1 MKALALL
8 SGGLDGRL
16 AARLVREQGVETEA
30 VHFETAF
37 LRAERTR
44 AARSTPELPVE
55 VVDVAREHFE
65 SVVVRPK
72 HGYGTAM
79 NPCIDCRIFMLRK
92 AASLAR
98 ERGADLVVTGE
109 VLGQTRMSQRRESLL
124 RIERESGLVGRLLRP
139 LSAAHLPP
147 TAAETDGRID
157 RSRLGDLEG
166 RSRTA
171 QQALARG
178 LGVGDG
184 PAPGSGCCLLADLG
198 FSRRL
203 RDLLAHGGSSYP
215 GRDGLLRLRLGRHF
229 RVSHGV
235 KAVVARNDEEGRILA
250 GLAAGLWTCRSEGGG
265 ALTIVEGEPDD
276 AGLARAA
283 ALAARYG
290 AGRDDSLCGV
300 VCRRGAEERRVEV
313 RPDAEPERFLV

>member
-16 AARLVREQGVETEA
+16 AARLVAEQGVETEA

-37 LRAERTR
+37 LRSGRTE
-44 AARSTPELPVE
+44 AARETPDLDVA

-65 SVVVRPK
+65 GVVVRPR

-79 NPCIDCRIFMLRK
+79 NPCIDCRVFMLRK

-109 VLGQTRMSQRRESLL
+109 VLGQSRMSQRRESLE
-124 RIERESGLVGRLLRP
+124 RIEMESGLAGRLLRP

-147 TAAETDGRID
+147 TQAEADGRID
-157 RSRLGDLEG
+157 RSRLGDVRG
-166 RSRTA
+166 RSRSA
-171 QQALARG
+171 QLTLARR
-178 LGVGDG
+178 LGIHQW

-203 RDLLAHGGSSYP
+203 RDLLAHGGPSYP
-215 GRDGLLRLRLGRHF
+215 GAEALLRLRLGRHF
-229 RVSHGV
+229 RLSHGL
-235 KAVVARNDEEGRILA
+235 KAVVARNDEESRRLA
-250 GLAAGLWTCRSEGGG
+250 GLAAGLWTCRSDGGG
-265 ALTIVEGEPDD
+265 ALAVVEAEPDD

-290 AGRDDSLCGV
+290 AGRDLARCGV

-313 RPDAEPERFLV
+313 GPEPEPARFLV